1 MSEKDEPTSEPPAAP
16 HREPFV
22 VVDRVLANVAGVALF
37 AMMLLTVVS
46 SGGRFLFSMPI
57 PDAEAVAEMLLVA
70 VVFLPLAWTQAQR
83 QHVEV
88 TLFTD
93 FARAEMR
100 RRFIWFGCLV
110 GFLAFSMLT
119 YAMLQGAMRAYVTG
133 DSYLGVN
140 EIVTWPARAIAVVGL
155 AAFVIRLAL
164 DLTIARFRAHE
175 DIAGKA
181 DHTDGHE

>member
-1 MSEKDEPTSEPPAAP
+1 MSEDEGTKTVP
-16 HREPFV
+16 HNEPFV
-22 VVDRVLANVAGVALF
+22 VVDQILADVAGVALF
-37 AMMLLTVVS
+37 AMMLLTVIS
-46 SGGRFLFSMPI
+46 SGGRFLFALPV
-57 PDAEAVAEMLLVA
+57 PDAEAIAEMLLVA
-70 VVFLPLAWTQAQR
+70 VVFLPLAYTQAQR

-93 FARAEMR
+93 AARAAIR

-110 GFLAFSMLT
+110 GFVAFSMLT
-119 YAMLQGAMRAYVTG
+119 YAMSRGALRAYETG

-140 EIVTWPARAIAVVGL
+140 EIVTWPARTIAVVGL

-175 DIAGKA
+175 RIEGPA